1 MSFLSPTDNV
11 LDRRKISFASG
22 VWKGFF
28 HAHRLKPACV
38 FRVDTHLV
46 NHANAEV
53 IGYGP
58 FYFNTRAHLHAYLGS

>member
-28 HAHRLKPACV
+28 HAHRLTPACV

-46 NHANAEV
+46 NHANA
-53 IGYGP
+53 GG
-58 FYFNTRAHLHAYLGS
+58 